1 MSIKNLEL
9 NQGIEQERQVTLEET
24 SSQDL
29 VGVKEVSILNTT
41 PVVDNLEQNEE
52 IEDDLANLSNY
63 QDPYEEFIFNGK
75 KYHIPMPAT
84 PFINLS
90 TGKLTQQ
97 RRERIQQ
104 LLFQPMKLSNFEVD
118 LYTSYPDLIPR
129 KRNLRP
135 NTVPYF
141 VALHKLGFEFV
152 FFDTET
158 TGMEKNNP
166 TNIAQGHRI
175 ISLGLVS
182 FKNGVL
188 LDDPKH
194 VIEWRFNP
202 DMEIDFEASRV
213 HGITNKDL
221 EDCPRFHEYIP
232 ELIKKIRG
240 RVLIAHNADFDT
252 TFINQELALAG
263 CKFKLEDICLIGDS
277 LKLARSF
284 ITGHTSLQALQQRF
298 QINIERKFHGAALDS
313 IILGHVYQAMM
324 KSKKVEIL
332 DDLDEQGSVNFEDPL
347 VIPKLVNIDLDAL
360 KKQANALVLT
370 SDAKGQE
377 NIQALITFAKNR
389 VDVDEI
395 LDNLDEED
403 YDEDEYLDEEII

>member
-1 MSIKNLEL
+1 M
-9 NQGIEQERQVTLEET
+9 
-24 SSQDL
+24 
-29 VGVKEVSILNTT
+29 
-41 PVVDNLEQNEE
+41 
-52 IEDDLANLSNY
+52 
-63 QDPYEEFIFNGK
+63 
-75 KYHIPMPAT
+75 
-84 PFINLS
+84 
-90 TGKLTQQ
+90 
-97 RRERIQQ
+97 
-104 LLFQPMKLSNFEVD
+104 
-118 LYTSYPDLIPR
+118 
-129 KRNLRP
+129 
-135 NTVPYF
+135 
-141 VALHKLGFEFV
+141 
-152 FFDTET
+152 
-158 TGMEKNNP
+158 
-166 TNIAQGHRI
+166 
-175 ISLGLVS
+175 
-182 FKNGVL
+182 
-188 LDDPKH
+188 
-194 VIEWRFNP
+194 
-202 DMEIDFEASRV
+202 
-213 HGITNKDL
+213 
-221 EDCPRFHEYIP
+221 
-232 ELIKKIRG
+232 
-240 RVLIAHNADFDT
+240 IAHNADFDT